1 MQRLLNGT
9 ATLPE
14 TTAITQEEAAATLRA
29 ALNLFE
35 KWQLN
40 DTEARLLLGQPSKA
54 TFYRWKRGEV
64 GHIPYDTAWRLGQL
78 MGIHKAL
85 RYVFQDPARA
95 YAWVHKP
102 NSAFGGQSALQ
113 RMSAGAPIDLA
124 VVRAYLDAERGGW

>member
-1 MQRLLNGT
+1 MQRALGGT
-9 ATLPE
+9 AALPE
-14 TTAITQEEAAATLRA
+14 TSAITQQEAAATLRA

-40 DTEARLLLGQPSKA
+40 DADARLLLGQPSKA
-54 TFYRWKRGEV
+54 TFYRWKRGEI
-64 GHIPYDTAWRLGQL
+64 GHIPHDTAWRLSQL

-85 RYVFQDPARA
+85 RYAFREPERA

-113 RMSAGAPIDLA
+113 RMTGGAPTDLSA
-124 VVRAYLDAERGGW
+124 VRAYLDAERGGW